1 MIDVMNVPKDTF
13 RIKLSFFLTV
23 LWLQLQDGVFDW
35 ENMTDQELN
44 PQNRISLSEE
54 LSVMVAT
61 VAPKSAMTLL

>member
-61 VAPKSAMTLL
+61 AAPKSAMTLL